1 MKFEGIYTPVLTPY
15 DDNHAINFDA
25 IEPIIE
31 DLISSG
37 VHGIVVAGTTGE
49 YYAQDTKERL
59 QVMKISKDIINNRV
73 PCIVGTGAIR
83 TEDSVFYAEDFINS
97 MPDSEQFRNS
107 IGSIHPVNRT
117 GKTEEVASLVAWLA
131 STESSFVT
139 GQVYTIDGGRMAKI
153 SLPTL

>member
-31 DLISSG
+31 DLINSG

-83 TEDSVFYAEDFINS
+83 TEDSVFFAE
-97 MPDSEQFRNS
+97 E
-107 IGSIHPVNRT
+107 
-117 GKTEEVASLVAWLA
+117 A
-131 STESSFVT
+131 
-139 GQVYTIDGGRMAKI
+139 AKI
-153 SLPTL
+153 GADGILIATPHTRSQRKEKMHFMHSQLIGPPIFQLCFITIPEEWAQ